1 MNIPITSGI
10 STLFVVKDSFFFLFL
25 VVSASRAAPAQ
36 NGAASYG
43 YPSPGMMNGY
53 GPPPPAPPAYAYPSP
68 AQQNGFYQG
77 PTPAAGNMGYP
88 YPTAAAGREF
98 SHSVLTVLILLGQ
111 SNSKCNFLK

>member
-10 STLFVVKDSFFFLFL
+10 STLFVVKDSFFFL

-53 GPPPPAPPAYAYPSP
+53 GPPPPAPPSYAYPSP

-98 SHSVLTVLILLGQ
+98 SHSKFDICMSDSTEGIYD
-111 SNSKCNFLK
+111 K